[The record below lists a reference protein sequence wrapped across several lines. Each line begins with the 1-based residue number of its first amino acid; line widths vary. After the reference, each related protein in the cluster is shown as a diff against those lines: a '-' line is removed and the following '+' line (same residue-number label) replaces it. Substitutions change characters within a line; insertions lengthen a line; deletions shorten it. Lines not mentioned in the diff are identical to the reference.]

1 MLVPNATVPLMDL
14 GDRAARFRYL
24 IRDHDTEFTAAVDT
38 VFTATDAR
46 IIRTPVRAPRA
57 NAIAE
62 RLVGTLRRERLDHLL
77 IPGSRHLTQVLQEFV
92 EHYNAHR
99 TDRSLH
105 QRPPAGNIPHA
116 PARQSGR
123 FDETNSAVS
132 YTSI

>member
-1 MLVPNATVPLMDL
+1 MDL

-24 IRDHDTEFTAAVDT
+24 IRDHDTKFTAAVDT

-57 NAIAE
+57 HAIAE
-62 RLVGTLRRERLDHLL
+62 RFIGTLRRERLDHLL

-99 TDRSLH
+99 THRSLH
-105 QRPPAGNIPHA
+105 QRPPAGNIPPRSRAAIRPVRRDRLGGLVHEYLQVA
-116 PARQSGR
+116 
-123 FDETNSAVS
+123 
-132 YTSI
+132 